1 MIALILA
8 VTSHTQKNNDLSEVL
23 NSGKKSVYHYF
34 VFLSLHRLLVASQNL
49 SSNGWCICNL

>member
-34 VFLSLHRLLVASQNL
+34 VFLSLQRLLVASQNL
-49 SSNGWCICNL
+49 SSNG